1 MARTASADT
10 LPRCASQWVRGWL
23 VAVFAVT
30 GLWPLV
36 SSARDAAT
44 PVTVTD
50 PFLELH
56 TGPGRGYPVT
66 QVVPRGEIVEIHK
79 RHTDW
84 YLVRDDH
91 RHEGWVHHRQL
102 VNTLLGTPPAAAPSP
117 TDRATA
123 PARSDS
129 PTTEQPPPPAPTF
142 SDPGY
147 LDDDSEHR
155 LEAGI
160 TTGRN
165 GAENVIRIS
174 GAYLLNDSLSADL
187 AFSHVMGR
195 SVNKATALFGL
206 THHIHPEWLVSPY
219 VSLGVGA
226 VYLRPKT
233 RALEPGERI
242 SQTGYVGL
250 GLQTLFARR
259 FMLRADYRSFM
270 AFSGHSDNQ
279 EVNEWTVGFAFFF

>member
-1 MARTASADT
+1 MATTASADT
-10 LPRCASQWVRGWL
+10 LSRDSFQRARWWL
-23 VAVFAVT
+23 AAVLAVA

-36 SSARDAAT
+36 SSARDSAT

-50 PFLELH
+50 PYLELH

-66 QVVPRGEIVEIHK
+66 QVVPRGEVIEIQK

-102 VNTLLGTPPAAAPSP
+102 VSTLQGELPAAEQAPANRPSTPASSRSP
-117 TDRATA
+117 TAERAA
-123 PARSDS
+123 
-129 PTTEQPPPPAPTF
+129 PPAPTF
-142 SDPGY
+142 TDPGY

-155 LEAGI
+155 LEAGVA
-160 TTGRN
+160 TGRN
-165 GAENVIRIS
+165 GAAHVIRIS
-174 GAYLLNDSLSADL
+174 GAYLFNDSLSADL
-187 AFSHVMGR
+187 AFSQVMGN
-195 SVNKATALFGL
+195 SANKATALLGV
-206 THHIHPEWLVSPY
+206 THHIHPEWRVSPY

-242 SQTGYVGL
+242 SQTGYVGV
-250 GLQTLFARR
+250 GLQTAFARR

-270 AFSGHSDNQ
+270 AFAGPS
-279 EVNEWTVGFAFFF
+279 VGFAFFF